1 MDLRL
6 FRNGDKPF
14 GIHGPA
20 QDAAHWRR
28 TVVAEERGLAL
39 GLGSILLSSTH
50 RHQYL
55 VEIDVEPSS
64 RGRGIGR
71 ALFDQLL
78 EVRAEPYPL
87 MARAMTSRPERL
99 AFATALGFQILMT
112 CPSPQVEPAA
122 AAVRDWC
129 DLQPYPDG
137 IGVVPVGAVS
147 VASLVDA
154 WTTYYEWVHQSWAPI
169 TSREAVSASFE
180 EQMLPTIG
188 TTPSMVALHDQRIVA
203 LGFVSGQWDGRTFII
218 AETVLADEPRGDQ
231 LVAAVTAAML
241 RELARQDYALVE
253 FEGHDVDPHIDI
265 IKSIPAVRH
274 DPLTILIS
282 PT

>member
-6 FRNGDKPF
+6 FRNGDKAF

-78 EVRAEPYPL
+78 EVRAEPYSL
-87 MARAMTSRPERL
+87 IARAMTSRPERL
-99 AFATALGFQILMT
+99 AFATALGFRVLMT

-129 DLQPYPDG
+129 DLQHCPDG
-137 IGVVPVGAVS
+137 ISVVPVGAVS

-169 TSREAVSASFE
+169 TSRAAVAASFE
-180 EQMLPTIG
+180 EQKLPTIG

-253 FEGHDVDPHIDI
+253 FEGHDIDPHIDI

>member
-1 MDLRL
+1 
-6 FRNGDKPF
+6 
-14 GIHGPA
+14 
-20 QDAAHWRR
+20 
-28 TVVAEERGLAL
+28 
-39 GLGSILLSSTH
+39 
-50 RHQYL
+50 
-55 VEIDVEPSS
+55 
-64 RGRGIGR
+64 
-71 ALFDQLL
+71 
-78 EVRAEPYPL
+78 

-99 AFATALGFQILMT
+99 AFATALGFQVLMT

-129 DLQPYPDG
+129 ALQHCPDG
-137 IGVVPVGAVS
+137 ISVVPVGAVS

-188 TTPSMVALHDQRIVA
+188 TTPSMVALHDQRIVT
-203 LGFVSGQWDGRTFII
+203 LGSVSGPAWDGRIFII

-231 LVAAVTAAML
+231 LVASVTAAIL
-241 RELARQDYALVE
+241 GELARQHFALVE
-253 FEGHDVDPHIDI
+253 FEGHDSDPHIDI
-265 IKSIPAVRH
+265 IKSIPALRH
-274 DPLTILIS
+274 DPLTILIT